1 MSMLDALAVI
11 TAVLVLLVLVYL
23 RTPIFVALGTSGLLG
38 LLLLEGW
45 RGLEQIPIAFVSQL
59 ESYSLVAAPMYILM
73 GEILAVGGLGRAI
86 FRFAHAWLG
95 RLPGGLAVTAVG
107 SSTVFGALSGVS
119 LSAVTVV
126 GRMAVPEML
135 SRGYRP
141 SFATGAV
148 VASGALAMLIPPSL
162 MFILYS
168 SISGVSIGAL
178 FAGGIVPGLLLAALM
193 VVFVVIVAVVKP
205 ELAPRADDGI
215 TWPDRW
221 RTVRDVA
228 PALILIAIVLGSI
241 YTGLATATEAAGIGA
256 LGALLVVGVFDR
268 ALTKEN
274 LRKILVG
281 TTQISGSL
289 LIIVGAAF
297 VFTQM
302 LVVVRAAEAITEF
315 VGAMAVPDPVIVLG
329 LLVIVMALGCLIDAA
344 SLLLVVTPILLPIFE
359 AMGYDPLW
367 VGVILV
373 VTLETAVITPPVGLN
388 LYAMKSVVPE
398 LDIAAI
404 IRGALPYLAIE
415 AGLVVLMVF
424 VPEIATWFPS
434 LTAG

>member
-1 MSMLDALAVI
+1 MLDVLAVSAAI
-11 TAVLVLLVLVYL
+11 VLLLVLVYL
-23 RTPIFVALGTSGLLG
+23 RTPIFIALGSSGLLG
-38 LLLLEGW
+38 LLLLEGP
-45 RGLEQIPIAFVSQL
+45 RGIEQIPIAFVSQL
-59 ESYSLVAAPMYILM
+59 ESYALVAAPMYILM

-86 FRFAHAWLG
+86 FRFAHTWLG
-95 RLPGGLAVTAVG
+95 RLPGGLGVTAVG

-126 GRMAVPEML
+126 GRMSVPEML
-135 SRGYRP
+135 DRGYRP

-168 SISGVSIGAL
+168 SVSGVSIGAL
-178 FAGGIVPGLLLAALM
+178 FAGGIVPGLLLATLMAL
-193 VVFVVIVAVVKP
+193 FVITMASLKP
-205 ELAPRADDGI
+205 ELAPRADEGI
-215 TWPDRW
+215 TWKDR
-221 RTVRDVA
+221 TDALVKVA
-228 PALILIAIVLGSI
+228 PALILIIIVLGSI
-241 YTGLATATEAAGIGA
+241 YTGIATATEAAAIGA
-256 LGALLVVGVFDR
+256 IGAFLVVGIFDR
-268 ALTKEN
+268 ALSWANIK
-274 LRKILVG
+274 KILVH

-289 LIIVGAAF
+289 LIIVGSAF

-302 LVVVRAAEAITEF
+302 LVVVRAAEALTSF
-315 VGAMAVPDPVIVLG
+315 VSELTIPPSVIVII

-344 SLLLVVTPILLPIFE
+344 SLMLVITPILLPILT
-359 AMGYDPLW
+359 ALGYDPLW

-388 LYAMKSVVPE
+388 LYAMKSVVPQV
-398 LDIAAI
+398 DIGSI

-415 AGLVVLMVF
+415 FGLVVLMVF

-434 LTAG
+434 ITAT

>member
-1 MSMLDALAVI
+1 MLDAVAVI
-11 TAVLVLLVLVYL
+11 VSLLVLLSLVCL
-23 RTPIFVALGTSGLLG
+23 RTPIFIALGTSGLLG

-45 RGLEQIPIAFVSQL
+45 RGLEQVPIALVSQL
-59 ESYSLVAAPMYILM
+59 ENYSLVAAPMYILM

-95 RLPGGLAVTAVG
+95 RLPGGLAVTAIG

-162 MFILYS
+162 MFILFAA
-168 SISGVSIGAL
+168 ISGESIGAL
-178 FAGGIVPGLLLAALM
+178 FAGGIVPGLLLASLM
-193 VVFVVIVAVVKP
+193 IVFVVIMAIVRP
-205 ELAPRADDGI
+205 ELAPRAKEEL
-215 TWPDRW
+215 TWADRW
-221 RTVRDVA
+221 KTAREVA
-228 PALILIAIVLGSI
+228 PALILILVVLGSI
-241 YTGLATATEAAGIGA
+241 YSGLATATEAASIGA
-256 LGALLVVGVFDR
+256 IGAFFVVGIFDR
-268 ALTKEN
+268 ALTWEN
-274 LRKILVG
+274 IKRILIG

-297 VFTQM
+297 VFSQM
-302 LVVVRAAEAITEF
+302 LVVVRAAEAITGF
-315 VGAMAVPDPVIVLG
+315 VSGLSVPDPIVVFG
-329 LLVIVMALGCLIDAA
+329 LLVIVMALGCLVDAA

-388 LYAMKSVVPE
+388 LYAMKSVVPS
-398 LDIAAI
+398 LDIGAI

-415 AGLVVLMVF
+415 VGLVVLMIF
-424 VPEIATWFPS
+424 FPAIATWFPS
-434 LTAG
+434 ITAG

>member
-1 MSMLDALAVI
+1 MLDVLAV
-11 TAVLVLLVLVYL
+11 TAAIILLFLLVYL
-23 RTPIFVALGTSGLLG
+23 RTPIFIALGSSGLVG
-38 LLLLEGW
+38 LLLLEGP
-45 RGLEQIPIAFVSQL
+45 RGIEQIPIAFVSQL
-59 ESYSLVAAPMYILM
+59 ESYALVAAPMYILM

-95 RLPGGLAVTAVG
+95 RLPGGLGVTAVG

-126 GRMAVPEML
+126 GRMSVPEML
-135 SRGYRP
+135 ERGYRP

-168 SISGVSIGAL
+168 SVSGVSIGAL
-178 FAGGIVPGLLLAALM
+178 FAGGIVPGLLLATVMAL
-193 VVFVVIVAVVKP
+193 FVLTMATLKP
-205 ELAPRADDGI
+205 EIAPRAEEGI
-215 TWPDRW
+215 TWKQRFDAM
-221 RTVRDVA
+221 VKVA
-228 PALILIAIVLGSI
+228 PALILIIIVLGSI
-241 YTGLATATEAAGIGA
+241 YTGIATATEAAAIGA
-256 LGALLVVGVFDR
+256 IGAFLVVGIFDR
-268 ALTKEN
+268 ALTWTNIK
-274 LRKILVG
+274 KILLH

-289 LIIVGAAF
+289 LIIVGSAF

-302 LVVVRAAEAITEF
+302 LVVVRAAEGLTTF
-315 VGAMAVPDPVIVLG
+315 VSGLTIPSSLIVII
-329 LLVIVMALGCLIDAA
+329 LLVIVVALGCLIDAA
-344 SLLLVVTPILLPIFE
+344 SLMLVITPILLPIFE
-359 AMGYDPLW
+359 SLGYDPLW

-388 LYAMKSVVPE
+388 LYAMKSVVPQV
-398 LDIAAI
+398 DIGDI

-415 AGLVVLMVF
+415 FGLVILMVF

-434 LTAG
+434 LTAT

>member
-1 MSMLDALAVI
+1 MLDALAVI
-11 TAVLVLLVLVYL
+11 TAVLVLFALIYL
-23 RTPIFVALGTSGLLG
+23 RTPVFIALGTSGLLG

-45 RGLEQIPIAFVSQL
+45 RGLEQVPIAFVSQL

-95 RLPGGLAVTAVG
+95 KLPGGLGVTAVG
-107 SSTVFGALSGVS
+107 SSTVFGALSGLS

-135 SRGYRP
+135 ARGYRP

-168 SISGVSIGAL
+168 AISGVSIGAL
-178 FAGGIVPGLLLAALM
+178 FAGGLVPGLLLAVLMAL
-193 VVFVVIVAVVKP
+193 FVVTLAVVKP
-205 ELAPRADDGI
+205 EVAPRTDEAI
-215 TWPDRW
+215 TWPERW
-221 RTVRDVA
+221 KTVRDVA
-228 PALILIAIVLGSI
+228 PALLLIVIVLGSI
-241 YTGLATATEAAGIGA
+241 YTGLATATEAAALGA
-256 LGALLVVGVFDR
+256 LGAIFIVAVFDR
-268 ALTKEN
+268 ALTWEN
-274 LRKILVG
+274 IRWILVG
-281 TTQISGSL
+281 TTKISAGL

-297 VFTQM
+297 VFSQM
-302 LVVVRAAEAITEF
+302 LVVVRAAEAITGF
-315 VGAMAVPDPVIVLG
+315 ISGLAVPDPLVVFG
-329 LLVIVMALGCLIDAA
+329 LLILVMALGCLIDAA

-373 VTLETAVITPPVGLN
+373 VALETAVITPPVGLN

-398 LDIAAI
+398 LDIGAI
-404 IRGALPYLAIE
+404 IRGALPYLGIE

-434 LTAG
+434 ITAG

>member
-1 MSMLDALAVI
+1 MLDALAVI
-11 TAVLVLLVLVYL
+11 AAVALLLFLVYL
-23 RTPIFVALGTSGLLG
+23 KTPIFIALGSSGLVG
-38 LLLLEGW
+38 LLLLEGP
-45 RGLEQIPIAFVSQL
+45 RGIEQIPIAFVSQL
-59 ESYSLVAAPMYILM
+59 ESYALVAAPMYILM

-135 SRGYRP
+135 ERGYRT
-141 SFATGAV
+141 SYATGAV
-148 VASGALAMLIPPSL
+148 VASGALAMLLPPSL

-168 SISGVSIGAL
+168 SVSGVSIGAL
-178 FAGGIVPGLLLAALM
+178 FAGGIVPGLMLATLM
-193 VVFVVIVAVVKP
+193 AIFVVVMAIVKP

-215 TWPDRW
+215 TWNDRF
-221 RTVRDVA
+221 RTLVKVG
-228 PALILIAIVLGSI
+228 PALILIFIVLGSI
-241 YTGLATATEAAGIGA
+241 YTGLATATEAAAIGA
-256 LGALLVVGVFDR
+256 LGAILVVGVFDR
-268 ALTKEN
+268 SLTWTNIK
-274 LRKILVG
+274 KILLH
-281 TTQISGSL
+281 TTQISGAL
-289 LIIVGAAF
+289 LIIVGSAF

-302 LVVVRAAEAITEF
+302 LVVVRAAEALTSFISELS
-315 VGAMAVPDPVIVLG
+315 VPPSVIVIVL
-329 LLVIVMALGCLIDAA
+329 LFFVVLLGCLIDAA
-344 SLLLVVTPILLPIFE
+344 SLMLVITPILLPILTSL
-359 AMGYDPLW
+359 GYDPLW

-388 LYAMKSVVPE
+388 LYAMKSVVPHV
-398 LDIAAI
+398 DIGAI

-415 AGLVVLMVF
+415 FGLVILMVF

-434 LTAG
+434 ITAT

>member
-1 MSMLDALAVI
+1 MLDAVAVI
-11 TAVLVLLVLVYL
+11 VSLLVLLSLVYL
-23 RTPIFVALGTSGLLG
+23 RTPIFIALGTSGLLG

-45 RGLEQIPIAFVSQL
+45 RGLEQVPIALVSQL
-59 ESYSLVAAPMYILM
+59 ENYSLVAAPMYILM

-95 RLPGGLAVTAVG
+95 RLPGGLAVTAIG

-162 MFILYS
+162 MFILFAA
-168 SISGVSIGAL
+168 ISGESIGAL
-178 FAGGIVPGLLLAALM
+178 FAGGIVPGLLLASLM
-193 VVFVVIVAVVKP
+193 IVFVVIMAIVRP
-205 ELAPRADDGI
+205 ELAPRAKEEL
-215 TWPDRW
+215 TWADRW
-221 RTVRDVA
+221 KTAREVA
-228 PALILIAIVLGSI
+228 PALILILVVLGSI
-241 YTGLATATEAAGIGA
+241 YSGLATATEAASIGA
-256 LGALLVVGVFDR
+256 IGAFFVVGIFDR
-268 ALTKEN
+268 ALTWEN
-274 LRKILVG
+274 IKRILIG

-297 VFTQM
+297 VFSQM
-302 LVVVRAAEAITEF
+302 LVVVRAAEAITGF
-315 VGAMAVPDPVIVLG
+315 VSGLSVPDPIVVFG
-329 LLVIVMALGCLIDAA
+329 LLVIVMALGCLVDAA

-388 LYAMKSVVPE
+388 LYAMKSVVPS
-398 LDIAAI
+398 LDIGAI

-415 AGLVVLMVF
+415 AGLVVLMIF
-424 VPEIATWFPS
+424 FPAIATWFPS
-434 LTAG
+434 ITAG